1 MSRYHYPKLKAI
13 KLCGLGNLVE
23 NLTGEPALCRAA
35 RQARGAECPDCREE
49 IMQTAT
55 EIPLTLGSHSW
66 RKRKGFKMPQEPQVI
81 SFVRNF
87 AFSDHREKALRSVGS
102 EEAREKGKLCTEQG
116 CKSWGLIIV
125 NLAFYIRM

>member
-1 MSRYHYPKLKAI
+1 M
-13 KLCGLGNLVE
+13 E
-23 NLTGEPALCRAA
+23 NLTREPPLCRAA
-35 RQARGAECPDCREE
+35 GQANGAECPDCREE

-66 RKRKGFKMPQEPQVI
+66 GKRKGFKMPQEPQII

-87 AFSDHREKALRSVGS
+87 AVSDHREKAFRSVDS
-102 EEAREKGKLCTEQG
+102 EEAGEKGELCAEQG

-125 NLAFYIRM
+125 NLAFHIRT